1 MFIKKAAA
9 FAAVIV
15 LSLSAPFAA
24 FADTSSSV
32 SISQLDDTMAD
43 AVQSII
49 DNEISEDIQ
58 EEETKILEAIKA
70 EIASAGDDLDDQN
83 KGTKIIK
90 KIAKENDL
98 QDSQWISAFQK
109 GCEQYGV
116 PDGILDG
123 VQNWVDAQEQKT
135 AVTKLH
141 ILQWDE
147 DTFGV
152 NRSAMKLMIDRILTN
167 TALSNVMGLCMAFA
181 SAMCIAF
188 GLGDIIQQATEKS
201 ASTESL
207 WRGFL
212 KMCVGLFVIYNSLYI
227 AAFIIYVGSMILT
240 TALDATSA
248 AGFNNADAYKAHM
261 AMWASVTTVEKA
273 GGFSL
278 LAKTAA
284 SGNGNW
290 FTSAFSTAVSAVGDV
305 LGGLVGGARSLV
317 GGFLGMQIDFW
328 GATLGNGIIQ
338 FVMSLTVY
346 AVAINT
352 GVRFV
357 FTPLAVADLFSE
369 RFRSTG
375 IRWIKALIASALQG
389 IIIYVVY
396 VVGTELS
403 DVLEGGAILP
413 GFSPV
418 TTIVV
423 NLTMIGLFAK
433 SGGIAKEIVGSH

>member
-15 LSLSAPFAA
+15 LSLSVPSVA
-24 FADTSSSV
+24 FAEQSLSDLNDDMATSIQQV
-32 SISQLDDTMAD
+32 
-43 AVQSII
+43 I
-49 DNEISEDIQ
+49 DNEIDEDRQ
-58 EEETKILEAIKA
+58 EAETKILDAIKA
-70 EIASAGDDLDDQN
+70 ELDAAGEEFNNSSWGTAMIAR
-83 KGTKIIK
+83 
-90 KIAKENDL
+90 IAKDNDF
-98 QDSQWISAFQK
+98 DAAPWKSAFQQA
-109 GCEQYGV
+109 CDQYGV
-116 PDGILDG
+116 RDGIFDG
-123 VQNWVDAQEQKT
+123 VQDAAEAEADKQ

-147 DTFGV
+147 DSSGV
-152 NRSAMKLMIDRILTN
+152 NRSAMKIMIDRILTN
-167 TALSNVMGLCMAFA
+167 TALSNIMGICMAFA

-212 KMCVGLFVIYNSLYI
+212 KMCVGLFVIYNCLYI
-227 AAFIIYVGSMILT
+227 AAFVIYVGSMILT
-240 TALDATSA
+240 AALDATTA
-248 AGFNNADAYKAHM
+248 ADYANADAYKAHM
-261 AMWASVTTVEKA
+261 AMWASVMGVEKA
-273 GGFSL
+273 GGFQVL
-278 LAKTAA
+278 VQQAAKGLWGTIKDAV
-284 SGNGNW
+284 S
-290 FTSAFSTAVSAVGDV
+290 SAFSAVGSA
-305 LGGLVGGARSLV
+305 LGSGIGGI
-317 GGFLGMQIDFW
+317 LGSFVDMI
-328 GATLGNGIIQ
+328 GNSIGVGIIQ

-375 IRWIKALIASALQG
+375 VRWIKGLAASALQG
-389 IIIYVVY
+389 VIIYVVY

-403 DVLEGGAILP
+403 DVLESGAALS

-418 TTIVV
+418 TSLVV
-423 NLTMIGLFAK
+423 YMTMIGLFAK
-433 SGGIAKEIVGSH
+433 SGGIAKEIVGAH